1 MHIPPFDN
9 HNKPIIDAEDSRTP
23 LTYFNIV
30 KLAKGQAFTYRT
42 PGYETCIVPAT
53 GKIDVDVAGEQ
64 YTGIGRRVSDVW
76 DG

>member
-42 PGYETCIVPAT
+42 PGYETCIGPAT
-53 GKIDVDVAGEQ
+53 GKIGPGRNHRDHRQQSQPLDVA
-64 YTGIGRRVSDVW
+64 
-76 DG
+76 